1 MLSIHLYLS
10 NTVKNPCRKTNWHSS
25 VVHCDGNYHRNGSLG
40 RQSNLI
46 LWSQTKKKARNGLWL
61 IREQMDR
68 TLPACRLASE
78 WLNLVNFPRPVAS
91 SLSTSDGVAGFSRW
105 LVMSGGGVHTYM
117 LLLLLLLSLSW
128 VNVDPPVEVKARYT
142 FLHLQRDY
150 LSLQWHRMVKQTHTH
165 TRINPWSCTIHSNQ
179 IDRHTGPGR

>member
-1 MLSIHLYLS
+1 MGSRCRTTSPPCNNSSLSMLSIHLYLS

-105 LVMSGGGVHTYM
+105 LVMSGGGGSYIHATAAAAAVSEVSECGPPSRGESTLHIPSSARR
-117 LLLLLLLSLSW
+117 LLITA
-128 VNVDPPVEVKARYT
+128 VTPD
-142 FLHLQRDY
+142 
-150 LSLQWHRMVKQTHTH
+150 
-165 TRINPWSCTIHSNQ
+165 
-179 IDRHTGPGR
+179 G

>member
-1 MLSIHLYLS
+1 MGSRCRTTSPPCNNSSLSMLSIHLYLS

-91 SLSTSDGVAGFSRW
+91 SLSTSDGVASFSRW

-142 FLHLQRDY
+142 FLSSARRLLITAVTPD
-150 LSLQWHRMVKQTHTH
+150 
-165 TRINPWSCTIHSNQ
+165 
-179 IDRHTGPGR
+179 G